1 MEHYLFYQSAY
12 VRAQL
17 LKSVEGIDETTALRI
32 PKDYRN
38 HILWHLGHVYV
49 LNERFA
55 FKNIG
60 LPMHLPDGF
69 LELFENGT
77 SPLTAPASLAYPGLE
92 ELKILLQDQPQRI
105 QRVLA
110 DRLEERIVPP
120 YTTSG
125 GLKLGSVA
133 EFLSLNLYHEGQ
145 HLTSVK
151 MFKTLLEA
159 TPYMV

>member
-12 VRAQL
+12 VRTQL
-17 LKSVEGIDETTALRI
+17 LKSVEGLEEETALHI
-32 PKDYRN
+32 PQGFRN
-38 HILWHLGHVYV
+38 HILWHLGHVYT

-77 SPLTAPASLAYPGLE
+77 SPLTAPASLVLPSLE
-92 ELKILLQDQPQRI
+92 ELKILLREQPQRI
-105 QRVLA
+105 QRSLA
-110 DRLEERIVPP
+110 DRLEEPIVPP

-125 GLKLGSVA
+125 GMKLGTVA

-145 HLTSVK
+145 HLTAIK
-151 MFKTLLEA
+151 LYKALLA
-159 TPYMV
+159 ALPS

>member
-1 MEHYLFYQSAY
+1 MEHYVFYQSAY

-17 LKSVEGIDETTALRI
+17 LKSVEGLNEETALRI
-32 PKDYRN
+32 PQGFRN
-38 HILWHLGHVYV
+38 HILWHLGHIYT

-69 LELFENGT
+69 VELFENGT
-77 SPLTAPASLAYPGLE
+77 SPLTTPASILLPSLE
-92 ELKILLQDQPQRI
+92 ELKTFLQEQPQRI
-105 QRVLA
+105 QRILE
-110 DRLEERIVPP
+110 DRLQESIVPP

-125 GLKLGSVA
+125 GMKLGSVE

-145 HLTSVK
+145 HLTAIK
-151 MFKTLLEA
+151 MYKTLLAE
-159 TPYMV
+159 THVF

>member
-12 VRAQL
+12 VRTQL
-17 LKSVEGIDETTALRI
+17 LKSLDGIDEATALRI
-32 PKDYRN
+32 PQGFRN
-38 HILWHLGHVYV
+38 HILWHLGHVYT

-77 SPLTAPASLAYPGLE
+77 SPLNEPVSLAFPSLE
-92 ELKILLQDQPQRI
+92 ELKLLLREQPQRI
-105 QRVLA
+105 QRILE
-110 DRLEERIVPP
+110 DRLQESIVPP

-125 GLKLGSVA
+125 GMRLGSVA

-145 HLTSVK
+145 HLTAIK
-151 MFKTLLEA
+151 LYKTLLA
-159 TPYMV
+159 ALPS